1 VSVCVCDIYEESCAV
16 NIPPLFPC
24 QIFKSSKRI
33 CWVRVD
39 ERHINRM
46 STETVTFL
54 LEMPVYVTVTKE
66 TFKTKYGGTDE
77 LWTELVGS
85 ANEKSEFVGVRQ
97 PRIDAEAEA
106 PTSAVTKAM
115 NHFIADTLVYLEDQK
130 YEREGTDEE

>member
-1 VSVCVCDIYEESCAV
+1 MYDQQI
-16 NIPPLFPC
+16 FPC
-24 QIFKSSKRI
+24 RIFKSSKRI
-33 CWVRVD
+33 CWVRVE

-54 LEMPVYVTVTKE
+54 LEMPVYVEATRE

-77 LWTELVGS
+77 LWDLLVAR
-85 ANEKSEFVGVRQ
+85 ANEKSEFIGVRA

-130 YEREGTDEE
+130 EEDEE